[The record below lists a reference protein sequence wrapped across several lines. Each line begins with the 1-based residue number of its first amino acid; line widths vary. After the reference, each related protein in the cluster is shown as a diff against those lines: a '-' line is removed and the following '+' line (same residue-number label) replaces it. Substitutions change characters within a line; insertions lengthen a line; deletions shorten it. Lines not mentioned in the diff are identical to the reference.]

1 MSTVTIGCKLPNGI
15 WLTVGENKPVRIN
28 GWNNNLIQGADHGLT
43 ENVPAALWE
52 AWLKEHADSKLV
64 KGGFI
69 FASKNEKETK
79 AQATAKK
86 GNKSGHEQL
95 PQAKE
100 TDQPGVLGAST
111 EK

>member
-1 MSTVTIGCKLPNGI
+1 MSKVTIGCKLPNGI

-43 ENVPAALWE
+43 ESVPADLWE

-79 AQATAKK
+79 AKAKDKK

-95 PQAKE
+95 PKIKA
-100 TDQPGVLGAST
+100 TDKAGALGAAD